1 MKKRRALKSYYITR
15 YFSSV
20 VAGNAPPLARGPRAD
35 FSGLRR
41 CVKRSIIEFQRKRKN
56 ASENRLGK
64 SVSMTDSRSRRKCEI
79 QETGLFVAN
88 PIRSAK
94 REFVVRAFFAV
105 PLSCILITLSFSS
118 TFQRLSKFFFRLL
131 CNVPKRMPR
140 EPFGPFSGQGS
151 PLLFHRFLPLPKD
164 SSGVL
169 HMKRKTQKTKL
180 LN

>member
-1 MKKRRALKSYYITR
+1 MKKRRALKSYYITC
-15 YFSSV
+15 YFPSV

-94 REFVVRAFFAV
+94 REFVVRAFLAV

-118 TFQRLSKFFFRLL
+118 TFQRLSKFFFSATLQR
-131 CNVPKRMPR
+131 PEKDAAGA
-140 EPFGPFSGQGS
+140 FW
-151 PLLFHRFLPLPKD
+151 PLFWA
-164 SSGVL
+164 GVA
-169 HMKRKTQKTKL
+169 TFIS
-180 LN
+180 